1 MYFPAAVFVEPGSA
15 YGVAL
20 PDIPGCNTAGET
32 LEEALANVQEAVELA
47 LEGERGRLLPSP
59 LDAHRDNPAYA
70 GALWALV
77 NVDLGFLD
85 NRTVRVN
92 VTLPAGTLEE
102 IDRAAK
108 GRGLSRSA
116 FLVRAARREL
126 SRAG

>member
-1 MYFPAAVFVEPGSA
+1 MYLPAAVFVEPGTA

-20 PDIPGCNTAGET
+20 LDIPGCNTAGET

-47 LEGERGRLLPSP
+47 LEGERGRPLPSP

-77 NVDLGFLD
+77 NVDLWFLD